1 MTVVYSWG
9 FQSIPYGT
17 ALLLKAYPE
26 KTKKK
31 HNHPPKLTKGAIVQL
46 AICFHSVGVISE
58 LWQQGVECVMI
69 IPLQSPQL

>member
-1 MTVVYSWG
+1 YCFVAEGV
-9 FQSIPYGT
+9 PR
-17 ALLLKAYPE
+17 KN
-26 KTKKK
+26 KK
-31 HNHPPKLTKGAIVQL
+31 HNHPPNLTKGAIIQL